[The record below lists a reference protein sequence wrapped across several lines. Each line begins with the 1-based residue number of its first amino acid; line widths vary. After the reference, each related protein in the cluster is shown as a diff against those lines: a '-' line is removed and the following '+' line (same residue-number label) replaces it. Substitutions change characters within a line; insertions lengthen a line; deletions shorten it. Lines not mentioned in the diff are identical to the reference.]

1 MTTQTAHRPIRTVTL
16 IALAALALLSGP
28 SAIAHD
34 ADQSDDLAIFKSAS
48 KAFVSVAKKAT
59 PAVVSIVAEQTVKT
73 DAYGRRQDTAPNN
86 PSESF
91 GEEFFRRFYQ
101 TPQTPRPRTFK
112 QQGAGSGFII
122 TKDGFILTNHH
133 VVGDA
138 DKITVTLSDG
148 KDYVATLIGSDEKS
162 EVAVIKIE
170 GENFPTVPLG
180 DSATMEIGEWVVAIG
195 NPFRL
200 HQTLTVGVVSAK
212 GRSIGLADY
221 EDFIQTDAAINPGN
235 SGGPLLNLDG
245 AVIGINTAIY
255 SGSGGYMGI
264 GFAIPI
270 NMAITIKDQLVK
282 NGKVVRGYLGIYL
295 QEVTQENARHFGLS
309 EAQGILIADVMEN
322 SEARTA
328 GLEAGDVIIKLND
341 VDVTTLSSFRNT
353 VSSKLPGTEL
363 TLTIMRDDKVQ
374 VITAKTGAMPDQAV
388 AANSA
393 SELFEKL
400 GLDVADLTEE
410 VASRFGFSGTDG
422 IIITEVDPEGLGA
435 ENGLRP
441 GHIIVGVNRNP
452 VSDVEA
458 FKTVLGDAA
467 SDTSLLLRIRQG
479 QYSRFVVIDFE

>member
-1 MTTQTAHRPIRTVTL
+1 
-16 IALAALALLSGP
+16 
-28 SAIAHD
+28 
-34 ADQSDDLAIFKSAS
+34 
-48 KAFVSVAKKAT
+48 
-59 PAVVSIVAEQTVKT
+59 
-73 DAYGRRQDTAPNN
+73 
-86 PSESF
+86 
-91 GEEFFRRFYQ
+91 
-101 TPQTPRPRTFK
+101 
-112 QQGAGSGFII
+112 
-122 TKDGFILTNHH
+122 
-133 VVGDA
+133 
-138 DKITVTLSDG
+138 
-148 KDYVATLIGSDEKS
+148 
-162 EVAVIKIE
+162 
-170 GENFPTVPLG
+170 
-180 DSATMEIGEWVVAIG
+180 
-195 NPFRL
+195 
-200 HQTLTVGVVSAK
+200 
-212 GRSIGLADY
+212 
-221 EDFIQTDAAINPGN
+221 
-235 SGGPLLNLDG
+235 
-245 AVIGINTAIY
+245 
-255 SGSGGYMGI
+255 
-264 GFAIPI
+264 
-270 NMAITIKDQLVK
+270 
-282 NGKVVRGYLGIYL
+282 
-295 QEVTQENARHFGLS
+295 
-309 EAQGILIADVMEN
+309 MEN